1 MKPGAAVPRQSGEAA
16 HPLPEGARRSHAL
29 EHFTASLARSTAL
42 QILDL
47 GGINQDNLDYLTGQG
62 HRLYA
67 VDFVRAAE
75 AAFPPEAWLNARPS
89 EAAVEEFVRQALPFP
104 NTAAG
109 AALLWDQ
116 FQFLPPPL
124 AEAAAAR
131 LHAITAPEAI
141 LLAQF
146 HPDSP
151 SHRTTPY
158 SCRII
163 DDRHLLMK
171 PRGAPRLFQSFT
183 PRTIERFFQQF
194 QSIKF
199 FMTRDSLQEV
209 IVRR

>member
-1 MKPGAAVPRQSGEAA
+1 MKSGAAVPRQSGEAA
-16 HPLPEGARRSHAL
+16 HSLPEGARRSHAL
-29 EHFTASLARSTAL
+29 EHFTASLARSAAR

-47 GGINQDNLDYLTGQG
+47 GGMNQDNLDYLTGQG
-62 HRLYA
+62 HRLYG
-67 VDFVRAAE
+67 VDLIRAAE
-75 AAFPPEAWLNARPS
+75 AAFPPEAWVKTQPE
-89 EAAVEEFVRQALPFP
+89 EAAVEEFLRQTLPFP
-104 NTAAG
+104 NAAAG

-116 FQFLPPPL
+116 IQFLPPPL
-124 AEAAAAR
+124 AEAVAAR
-131 LHAITAPEAI
+131 LHRILAPEAI

-151 SHRTTPY
+151 SHRATPS

-171 PRGAPRLFQSFT
+171 PRGAPRLFQPFT

-199 FMTRDSLQEV
+199 FMTRESLQEV